1 MHRSLKQVGDGFDNI
16 DDFLKTVSI
25 SEFKLDKV
33 KRKEIALKLDKLQA
47 TQRAS
52 AKALGVSHT
61 SIQRDVGTN
70 VPKKKKDINDSND
83 LKDDIGTNVPTEPKW
98 ADTTGDKIA
107 AM

>member
-33 KRKEIALKLDKLQA
+33 KRKEIALKLEKLQA

-52 AKALGVSHT
+52 AKALGVSPM
-61 SIQRDVGTN
+61 SIHRDVTN
-70 VPKKKKDINDSND
+70 V
-83 LKDDIGTNVPTEPKW
+83 TTEPKW